1 MNLLQLKHILKVE
14 NLVATTI
21 KETELGD
28 CLYETELP
36 RNKAKIKFYVPHDK
50 TFVGKMR
57 ERMQELEPAKYL
69 IDFVVIKTIFE
80 NNNNF
85 KPDFK
90 KRNK

>member
-14 NLVATTI
+14 NLVATKI

-28 CLYETELP
+28 FLYETELP

-80 NNNNF
+80 NNNF
-85 KPDFK
+85 KPNFK